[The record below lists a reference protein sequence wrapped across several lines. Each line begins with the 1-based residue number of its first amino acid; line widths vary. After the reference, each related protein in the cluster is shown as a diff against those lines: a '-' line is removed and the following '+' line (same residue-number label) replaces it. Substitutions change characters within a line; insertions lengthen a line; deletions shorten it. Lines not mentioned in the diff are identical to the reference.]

1 MCGSHTVVFI
11 FLYSFFYFVL
21 AVGARLCA
29 HYNNRRRRR
38 RRRSTMCTPVIIT
51 YENADAAVVFNDT
64 TDLSVH
70 AVASH
75 IMYNLKAF
83 FSVTF

>member
-29 HYNNRRRRR
+29 HYNNRRR